1 MRNEAPRGTNMM
13 KPVHPEQKRAAP
25 TRAVVLDGNVHVTT
39 RPEGPPVAST
49 EGKAVAPSMVSSI
62 APVARSRLVTVD
74 TETLLA
80 EVATALANT
89 QISMVVVCDAKGV
102 AVGVITETMLV
113 RQLGFGNADVFT
125 TRAGEVMSREFTT
138 CKPTDSLP
146 AVLGMMHLRGLIHV
160 PIVDADNRPLG
171 LVNARDGLRALLAAG
186 HHEES
191 LLRNYVTGV
200 GYQ

>member
-1 MRNEAPRGTNMM
+1 MHPSKNPNAPADTD
-13 KPVHPEQKRAAP
+13 
-25 TRAVVLDGNVHVTT
+25 VLNGVVHVTT

-89 QISMVVVCDAKGV
+89 QISMVVVCDTEGV
-102 AVGVITETMLV
+102 AVGIITETMLV
-113 RQLGFGNADVFT
+113 RQLGFRNADVFT